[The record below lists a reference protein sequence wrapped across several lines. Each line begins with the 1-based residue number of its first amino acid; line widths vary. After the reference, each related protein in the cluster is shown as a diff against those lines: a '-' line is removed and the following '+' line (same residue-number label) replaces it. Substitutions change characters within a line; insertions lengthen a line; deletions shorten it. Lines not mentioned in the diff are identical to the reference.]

1 MMNYT
6 DAMKYFH
13 SIAPITK
20 IDAIQYAISYAFL
33 FILGSIPITLVIAY
47 GLYLYEIKILKK
59 KYNEKAL
66 FTFWQF
72 MLKGDT
78 LLPVALIIVI
88 GAIVTAINTFHTK
101 YVLDNSISKKE
112 VIESPYFGSLDD
124 SSKKLIKNYLLL
136 NDESITEVPPLLTP
150 YIYKLGE
157 LDSGKINAKSF
168 SPNVNIQVL
177 KELIKCEIEYRQYR
191 QSELDNDENYK
202 QEMINYI
209 QNAK

>member
-1 MMNYT
+1 MMNYA
-6 DAMKYFH
+6 DAMNYFY
-13 SIAPITK
+13 SIAPITQS
-20 IDAIQYAISYAFL
+20 DAIQYAISYAFL
-33 FILGSIPITLVIAY
+33 FILGTIPITLVIAY

-78 LLPVALIIVI
+78 LLPVGLIIVI
-88 GAIVTAINTFHTK
+88 GTLATAINTFHTK

-124 SSKKLIKNYLLL
+124 NSKKLIKNYLLL

-157 LDSGKINAKSF
+157 LDSSKINVKSF
-168 SPNVNIQVL
+168 LPNINIRTL
-177 KELIKCEIEYRQYR
+177 KELIKCEIEYRKYN
-191 QSELDNDENYK
+191 QSELGNDENYR
-202 QEMINYI
+202 QEMIEFI
-209 QNAK
+209 KNAK